1 MSKGTPL
8 SSLPRNNDEDEQ
20 PYRERDR
27 EPSPLPPPPQQQ
39 MRQQQVQ
46 EDFVPRRKT
55 SITSMLYRELKY
67 PVIVALL
74 FFVLNLD
81 FVNKHLTKL
90 FPRLINESTG
100 DLNYFGV
107 GAKSVVM
114 GFIYYLL
121 KYFDT

>member
-20 PYRERDR
+20 PQYRER
-27 EPSPLPPPPQQQ
+27 EPSPLPPPP
-39 MRQQQVQ
+39 MPVRQQQ
-46 EDFVPRRKT
+46 EDFIPRRKT

-67 PVIVALL
+67 PIIIALL

-90 FPRLINESTG
+90 FPRLVNESTG